1 MTKKNRNRIIGT
13 LFGLLLLAGGWFGM
27 QYLTAQKEAPPV
39 RNEPIRRK
47 KVETQAVTNETVAT
61 TLDIQG
67 RLQAYNKIGLFSEVT
82 GTLRETGRPF
92 KVGTYF
98 PKGAA
103 MLRIDDTET
112 RLSLQAQKAT
122 LLNGIA
128 MMMPDLKIDYPNSF
142 AKWDKYL
149 AEFNVD
155 EPIEPLPEAADQAE
169 KLFVSGR
176 NLFTQYYNI
185 KSVEERLTK
194 FVIPAPF
201 GGVLTEANIDVG
213 AVVRVGQQIGE
224 LMGTGSYELV
234 ATVPLS
240 QLDFLKTGSKVQLV
254 SEDIAGNWTGTIR
267 RISDRIDPGSQT
279 VEVFIG
285 VSGKELR
292 EGMYLRGEAQA
303 RSLADAVA
311 IDRNLLID
319 QRAVYTL
326 EKDTILRL
334 MPVQVLKYDREFV
347 VVSGI
352 KDGTELVTN
361 TIAGAYDGMFV
372 ERAK

>member
-1 MTKKNRNRIIGT
+1 ME
-13 LFGLLLLAGGWFGM
+13 
-27 QYLTAQKEAPPV
+27 YLTAQKEAPPV
-39 RNEPIRRK
+39 RKEEVRRK
-47 KVETQAVTNETVAT
+47 KVETQRVTNETVST

-82 GTLRETGRPF
+82 GTLKETGRPF

-98 PKGAA
+98 PKGAP

-112 RLSLQAQKAT
+112 RLGLQAQKAT

-128 MMMPDLKIDYPNSF
+128 MMMPDLKIDYPASF
-142 AKWDKYL
+142 PKWDKYL
-149 AEFNVD
+149 AEFDVD
-155 EPIEPLPEAADQAE
+155 APIKPLPEAANQAE

-201 GGVLTEANIDVG
+201 SGVLTAANIDVG
-213 AVVRVGQQIGE
+213 AIVRVGQQIGE

-240 QLDFLKTGSKVQLV
+240 QLNFLKTGSKVQLV
-254 SEDIAGNWTGTIR
+254 SEDIEGNWTGTIR
-267 RISDRIDPGSQT
+267 RISDQIDPGSQT

-285 VSGKELR
+285 VSGKALR
-292 EGMYLRGEAQA
+292 EGMYLRGEAES

-311 IDRNLLID
+311 IDRDLLID

-326 EKDTILRL
+326 EQDTILRL
-334 MPVQVLKYDREFV
+334 TPVEVLKYGRETV
-347 VVSGI
+347 VISGI
-352 KDGTELVTN
+352 KDGTEIVTN

-372 ERAK
+372 ERGE